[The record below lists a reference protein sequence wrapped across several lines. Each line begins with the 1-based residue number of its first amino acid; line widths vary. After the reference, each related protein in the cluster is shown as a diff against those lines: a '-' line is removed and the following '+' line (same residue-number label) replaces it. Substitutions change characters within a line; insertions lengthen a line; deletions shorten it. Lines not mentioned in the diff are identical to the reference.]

1 MGKIDIFII
10 SIAILGSLIGIIY
23 LRYYKALSNNRMPIM
38 LIMVAIAVTIIT
50 ISSKYFKNTASETAV
65 TTAIH
70 KSQSMEADRYLSD
83 GIEYA
88 SRGRLSDAIT
98 AYKKAIEI
106 NPSSANAY
114 QYLGYALLRRSQI
127 MPGLYPSDLK
137 DSVSALE
144 KAVLLDPNH
153 IWAHYNLSLAYLT
166 AGKKEMAMD
175 NIRRV
180 IQLDPSFRGV
190 ISNDT
195 QFNAFKDLSEFR
207 NLIYSPKP

>member
-1 MGKIDIFII
+1 
-10 SIAILGSLIGIIY
+10 
-23 LRYYKALSNNRMPIM
+23 
-38 LIMVAIAVTIIT
+38 MVAIAVTIIT